1 MPEVEKKEPN
11 SFEADY
17 KAYEGLTVEEPPK
30 AQDGQ
35 PTDEPPSEGVEKVS
49 KEAGSEETKEEKPPA
64 APAESEPPKG
74 DKEEP
79 PPEPIKVEEK
89 RSPALT
95 DEQYLEEVRK
105 KRAELLP
112 KIEESYNIE
121 DEDVEAFVSGDVEAV
136 RKVLKKLAASVYL
149 DSFEANQMINRA
161 QLPGMVKSLR
171 EQEVEETSANK
182 EFYSKWP
189 ELKEAKYQETIRK
202 VAGTY
207 RALNPKADMEEIV
220 TNTGAMA
227 MQALGL
233 QRNGQAS
240 SEETKPAPPQ
250 PAGPGATGGPV
261 TPPVSENPY
270 TRDYELFKDMY

>member
-1 MPEVEKKEPN
+1 MPEVEEKEPN
-11 SFEADY
+11 PFEADF

-30 AQDGQ
+30 AQDGHPSGEQ
-35 PTDEPPSEGVEKVS
+35 SEKPVQEAEPEEV
-49 KEAGSEETKEEKPPA
+49 KEEEKPPA
-64 APAESEPPKG
+64 VEKPPVEAKT
-74 DKEEP
+74 EAP

-121 DEDVEAFVSGDVEAV
+121 DEDIEAFVSGDVEAV
-136 RKVLKKLAASVYL
+136 RKVLKKLAANVYL

-171 EQEVEETSANK
+171 EQEVEETSSN
-182 EFYSKWP
+182 EDFYSKWP
-189 ELKEAKYQETIRK
+189 ELKKAEYQETIRK
-202 VAGTY
+202 VVGTY
-207 RALNPKADMEEIV
+207 RALNPKAEMSEVV

-250 PAGPGATGGPV
+250 PAGPGATGGSV
-261 TPPVSENPY
+261 NPPVSENPF